1 MIKDICQW
9 ILYKRMGWKKE
20 ITIDFPKKYIICL
33 APHTSNWDFL
43 IGQLYSRAEDIKSN
57 FLMKKEW
64 FFWPLGPIFRK
75 MGGVPVWRSKHTSMT
90 DNLAEEAKKRES
102 FGLCITPEGTPRST
116 RNGRRDSIS
125 SPSRQA
131 SLSYST
137 AWITRRR

>member
-1 MIKDICQW
+1 MRHRTIFDTPIVNT
-9 ILYKRMGWKKE
+9 LLRSLSMALLRLGGWKVEGSLPPQAAKSVL
-20 ITIDFPKKYIICL
+20 IA

-43 IGQLYSRAEDIKSN
+43 IGQLYSRAENIKSN

-102 FGLCITPEGTPRST
+102 FGLCITPEDNS
-116 RNGRRDSIS
+116 
-125 SPSRQA
+125 
-131 SLSYST
+131 
-137 AWITRRR
+137 